1 MAKTVRLKD
10 IADRIGVS
18 TVTVSKALS
27 GQKGM
32 SEELREKI
40 HALADDMGYVP
51 SVSRKQDFSNKSYT
65 LGVLISENFMS
76 EYSSFYTR
84 MHQQVSQIAMDKGC
98 FTMLEVISGDNEKNK
113 VIPRLVADKKIEGI
127 VVVGRLD
134 HDYLRAIKEES
145 GIPMVYLDFCNHTG
159 DEDAVVSDS
168 YNGAYCLTNYLF
180 DMGHKD
186 IAFVGTLLASGA
198 ITDRYLGY
206 TKSLMEHGQPFR
218 GDWIINDRDLNT
230 GAMDS
235 NKYFKL
241 PKEMPTAFF
250 CNCDVAASMLIKKL
264 RENGYRVPEDISVV
278 GYDNYLFPGLCD
290 IKITT
295 YGVDTYEM
303 GRNAVLNLIRKIS
316 GERYRQG
323 IMILEG
329 HMIEGESVKRRTK
342 KK

>member
-1 MAKTVRLKD
+1 MAKSVRLKD
-10 IADRIGVS
+10 IADKIGVS

-40 HALADDMGYVP
+40 HALANDLGYVP
-51 SVSRKQDFSNKSYT
+51 SVSHKNDFSTKSYT
-65 LGVLISENFMS
+65 IGVLISENYMS
-76 EYSSFYTR
+76 EYSSFYTK
-84 MHQQVSQIAMDKGC
+84 MHQQVSQIAMEKGC
-98 FTMLEVISGDNEKNK
+98 FTMLEVVSVENEREK
-113 VIPRLVADKKIEGI
+113 VIPRLIEEKKVDGI

-134 HDYLRAIKEES
+134 EHYLRRIKDEV
-145 GIPMVYLDFCNHTG
+145 GIPMIFLDFCNHTG

-168 YNGAYCLTNYLF
+168 FNGAYCLTNYLF

-186 IAFVGTLLASGA
+186 IAFVGTILASGA

-206 TKSLMEHGQPFR
+206 SKSLLEHGQPYR
-218 GDWIINDRDLNT
+218 QDWIIYDRDLES
-230 GAMDS
+230 GVMDA
-235 NKYFKL
+235 NKYFQL
-241 PKEMPTAFF
+241 PEVMPTAFV
-250 CNCDVAASMLIKKL
+250 CNCDMAASILIKKL
-264 RENGYRVPEDISVV
+264 KERGYRVPEDISVV

-329 HMIEGESVKRRTK
+329 HMVEGESVKK
-342 KK
+342 IG

>member
-1 MAKTVRLKD
+1 MAKSVRLKD
-10 IADRIGVS
+10 IADKIGVS

-40 HALADDMGYVP
+40 NALANDMGYVP
-51 SVSRKQDFSNKSYT
+51 PVSRKADFTNKSYT
-65 LGVLISENFMS
+65 IGVLISEHFMS

-98 FTMLEVISGDNEKNK
+98 FTMLEVISQENEENRT
-113 VIPRLVADKKIEGI
+113 IPRLLEDHKVDGI

-134 HDYLRAIKEES
+134 EKYLRSIKETV
-145 GIPMVYLDFCNHTG
+145 GIPMVFLDFCNHTG

-186 IAFVGTLLASGA
+186 IAYVGTRLASGA
-198 ITDRYLGY
+198 ITDRYFGY
-206 TKSLMEHGQPFR
+206 AKSMMEHGIEFSS
-218 GDWIINDRDLNT
+218 DWIIDDRGPD
-230 GAMDS
+230 GVMDPV
-235 NKYFKL
+235 NYFKF
-241 PKEMPTAFF
+241 PERMPTAFF
-250 CNCDVAASMLIKKL
+250 CNCDMAASMMIKKL
-264 RENGYRVPEDISVV
+264 HEHGYRVPDDISVV

-290 IKITT
+290 IRLTT

-329 HMIEGESVKRRTK
+329 HMIEGESVKRLK
-342 KK
+342 

>member
-40 HALADDMGYVP
+40 HALANDMGYIP
-51 SVSRKQDFSNKSYT
+51 SVSRKADFSNKSYT
-65 LGVLISENFMS
+65 IGVLISENFMS

-84 MHQQVSQIAMDKGC
+84 MHQQVSQIAMDRGC
-98 FTMLEVISGDNEKNK
+98 FTMLEVVSVDNEKNL
-113 VIPRLVADKKIEGI
+113 ITPRLIEDRKVDGI

-134 HDYLRAIKEES
+134 EAFLEMIRVRT
-145 GIPMVYLDFCNHTG
+145 GIPMVFLDFCNHTG

-180 DMGHKD
+180 SMGHTR
-186 IAFVGTLLASGA
+186 IAFVGTVLASGA

-206 TKSLMEHGQPFR
+206 TKSIMEHGHPVR
-218 GDWIINDRDLNT
+218 KDWIIPDREVDS
-230 GAMDS
+230 GIMDY
-235 NKYFKL
+235 NRFFKL
-241 PKEMPTAFF
+241 PEDMPTAFV
-250 CNCDVAASMLIKKL
+250 CNCDLAASMLIRRLNEK
-264 RENGYRVPEDISVV
+264 GYKVPEDISVV
-278 GYDNYLFPGLCD
+278 GFDNYLYPGLCD
-290 IKITT
+290 IRITT
-295 YGVDTYEM
+295 FGVDSYEM

-329 HMIEGESVKRRTK
+329 HMVEGESVKK
-342 KK
+342 IS

>member
-10 IADRIGVS
+10 IADKIGVS

-40 HALADDMGYVP
+40 HALASDMGYVP
-51 SVSRKQDFSNKSYT
+51 PVSRKADFSNKSYT
-65 LGVLISENFMS
+65 IGVLISENFMS

-98 FTMLEVISGDNEKNK
+98 FTMLEVISVDNEKNC
-113 VIPRLVADKKIEGI
+113 VIPRLIEDKKVDGM

-134 HDYLRAIKEES
+134 QQYLQTIKDYC
-145 GIPMVYLDFCNHTG
+145 GIPMVFLDFCNHTG

-180 DMGHKD
+180 SMGHRE
-186 IAFVGTLLASGA
+186 IAYVGTRMASGA
-198 ITDRYLGY
+198 ITDRYFGY
-206 TKSLMEHGQPFR
+206 AKSMMEHGMHYNK
-218 GDWIINDRDLNT
+218 DWIIDDRGPD
-230 GAMDS
+230 GIMDPE
-235 NKYFKL
+235 KYFKF
-241 PKEMPTAFF
+241 PAKMPTAFF
-250 CNCDVAASMLIKKL
+250 CNCDMAASMLIKKL
-264 RENGYRVPEDISVV
+264 NEHGYKVPEDVSVV
-278 GYDNYLFPGLCD
+278 GYDNYLFPGLCN

-303 GRNAVLNLIRKIS
+303 GRNAILNLIRKIS

-329 HMIEGESVKRRTK
+329 HMIEGESVKQI
-342 KK
+342 

>member
-40 HALADDMGYVP
+40 HAMANDMGYVP
-51 SVSRKQDFSNKSYT
+51 SVSRKADFSNKSYT
-65 LGVLISENFMS
+65 IGVLISENFMS

-98 FTMLEVISGDNEKNK
+98 FTMLEVISVDNEKNK
-113 VIPRLVADKKIEGI
+113 VIPRLIEDNKVDGI

-134 HDYLRAIKEES
+134 QEYLSNIKVEC
-145 GIPMVYLDFCNHTG
+145 GIPMVFLDFCNHTG

-168 YNGAYCLTNYLF
+168 FNGAYCLTNYLF
-180 DMGHKD
+180 DMGHRD
-186 IAFVGTLLASGA
+186 IAYVGTPLASGA

-206 TKSLMEHGQPFR
+206 YKSLMEHGQPYR
-218 GDWIINDRDLNT
+218 AEWIINDRDIESGVMN
-230 GAMDS
+230 G

-241 PKEMPTAFF
+241 PEKMPTAFV
-250 CNCDVAASMLIKKL
+250 CNCDMAASILIKKL
-264 RENGYRVPEDISVV
+264 GEKGYKVPEDISVV

-290 IKITT
+290 IKLTT
-295 YGVDTYEM
+295 YGVDSYEM

-329 HMIEGESVKRRTK
+329 HMIEGESVKK
-342 KK
+342 I

>member
-40 HALADDMGYVP
+40 NALANDMGYVP
-51 SVSRKQDFSNKSYT
+51 PVSRKADFTNKSYT
-65 LGVLISENFMS
+65 IGVLISEHFMS

-98 FTMLEVISGDNEKNK
+98 FTMLEVISQENEDNKT
-113 VIPRLVADKKIEGI
+113 IPRLLEDHKVDGV

-134 HDYLRAIKEES
+134 EKYLRTIKETV
-145 GIPMVYLDFCNHTG
+145 GIPMVFLDFCNHTG

-180 DMGHKD
+180 DMGHRE
-186 IAFVGTLLASGA
+186 IAYVGTRLASGA
-198 ITDRYLGY
+198 ITDRYFGY
-206 TKSLMEHGQPFR
+206 AKSMMEHGVKYNA
-218 GDWIINDRDLNT
+218 DWIIEDRGPD
-230 GAMDS
+230 GVMDPV
-235 NKYFKL
+235 KYFRL
-241 PKEMPTAFF
+241 PDKMPTAFF
-250 CNCDVAASMLIKKL
+250 CNCDMAASMMIKKL
-264 RENGYRVPEDISVV
+264 KEKGYRVPEDISVV

-290 IKITT
+290 VKITT

-329 HMIEGESVKRRTK
+329 HMIEGESVKRLS
-342 KK
+342 

>member
-10 IADRIGVS
+10 IADKVGVS

-40 HALADDMGYVP
+40 HALANDMGYVP
-51 SVSRKQDFSNKSYT
+51 SVSRKADISAKSYT
-65 LGVLISENFMS
+65 IGVLISENNMS

-98 FTMLEVISGDNEKNK
+98 FTMLEVISSECEHKR
-113 VIPRLVADKKIEGI
+113 VIPRLVSDNKVDGI

-134 HDYLRAIKEES
+134 QEYLYTIKNES
-145 GIPMVYLDFCNHTG
+145 GIPMVFLDFCNHTG

-168 YNGAYCLTNYLF
+168 YNGAYCMTNYLF
-180 DMGHKD
+180 EMGHRN

-198 ITDRYLGY
+198 ITDRYMGY
-206 TKSLMEHGQPFR
+206 SKALLEHGEPFR
-218 GDWIINDRDLNT
+218 EDWIIPDRDPESGVLDYNR
-230 GAMDS
+230 
-235 NKYFKL
+235 YFQL
-241 PKEMPTAFF
+241 PEEMPTAFF
-250 CNCDVAASMLIKKL
+250 CNCDVAASMLIKRL
-264 RENGYRVPEDISVV
+264 REKGYRVPEDISVA
-278 GYDNYLFPGLCD
+278 GYDNYLYPGLCD
-290 IKITT
+290 IKLTT
-295 YGVDTYEM
+295 FGVDSYEM
-303 GRNAVLNLIRKIS
+303 GRNAIMNLIRKIS

-329 HMIEGESVKRRTK
+329 HMIEGESVKK
-342 KK
+342 IN

>member
-1 MAKTVRLKD
+1 
-10 IADRIGVS
+10 
-18 TVTVSKALS
+18 
-27 GQKGM
+27 
-32 SEELREKI
+32 
-40 HALADDMGYVP
+40 
-51 SVSRKQDFSNKSYT
+51 
-65 LGVLISENFMS
+65 MS

-98 FTMLEVISGDNEKNK
+98 FTMLEVISADNEKK
-113 VIPRLVADKKIEGI
+113 RTIPRIVEDHKVNGL

-134 HDYLRAIKEES
+134 EFYLRGIKEEY
-145 GIPMVYLDFCNHTG
+145 GIPMVFLDFCNHTG
-159 DEDAVVSDS
+159 DEDAVISDS

-218 GDWIINDRDLNT
+218 KDWIIDDRDIETN
-230 GAMDS
+230 AMDY
-235 NKYFKL
+235 NKYFVL
-241 PKEMPTAFF
+241 PKVMPTAFF
-250 CNCDVAASMLIKKL
+250 CNCDMTASLLIRKL
-264 RENGYRVPEDISVV
+264 KENGYRVPEDISVV

-295 YGVDTYEM
+295 YGVDSYEM
-303 GRNAVLNLIRKIS
+303 GRNAVLNLIRKIN

-329 HMIEGESVKRRTK
+329 HMIEGESVRRRN
-342 KK
+342 

>member
-1 MAKTVRLKD
+1 MAKSVRLKD
-10 IADRIGVS
+10 IADKIGVS

-40 HALADDMGYVP
+40 HALASDMGYVP
-51 SVSRKQDFSNKSYT
+51 SVSHKNDFSSKSYT
-65 LGVLISENFMS
+65 IGVLISENYMS
-76 EYSSFYTR
+76 EYSSFYTK
-84 MHQQVSQIAMDKGC
+84 MHQQVSQIAMEKGC
-98 FTMLEVISGDNEKNK
+98 FTMLEVVSGENERKR
-113 VIPRLVADKKIEGI
+113 VIPRLIEENKVDGI

-134 HDYLRAIKEES
+134 EHYRRKIKEEV
-145 GIPMVYLDFCNHTG
+145 GLPMIFLDLCNHTG

-168 YNGAYCLTNYLF
+168 FNGAYCLTNYLF

-186 IAFVGTLLASGA
+186 IAFVGTILASGA

-206 TKSLMEHGQPFR
+206 SKSLLEHRQPYR
-218 GDWIINDRDLNT
+218 EDWLIYDRDMES
-230 GAMDS
+230 GVMDA
-235 NKYFKL
+235 NRYFQL
-241 PKEMPTAFF
+241 PKDMPTAFV
-250 CNCDVAASMLIKKL
+250 CNCDMAASMLIKKL
-264 RENGYRVPEDISVV
+264 KENGYRVPEDISVV

-329 HMIEGESVKRRTK
+329 HMVEGESVRKIG
-342 KK
+342 

>member
-10 IADRIGVS
+10 IADKIGVS

-40 HALADDMGYVP
+40 NALANDMGYVP
-51 SVSRKQDFSNKSYT
+51 PVSRKADFTNKSYT
-65 LGVLISENFMS
+65 IGVLISEHFMS

-98 FTMLEVISGDNEKNK
+98 FTMLEVISQENEENRT
-113 VIPRLVADKKIEGI
+113 IPRLLEDHKVDGI

-134 HDYLRAIKEES
+134 EGYLRSIKETV
-145 GIPMVYLDFCNHTG
+145 GIAMVFLDFCNHTG

-186 IAFVGTLLASGA
+186 IAYVGTRLASGA
-198 ITDRYLGY
+198 ITDRYFGY
-206 TKSLMEHGQPFR
+206 AKSMMEHGVDFCS
-218 GDWIINDRDLNT
+218 DWIIDDRGPD
-230 GAMDS
+230 GVMDPV
-235 NKYFKL
+235 NYFKF
-241 PKEMPTAFF
+241 PKKMPTAFF
-250 CNCDVAASMLIKKL
+250 CNCDMAASMMIKKL
-264 RENGYRVPEDISVV
+264 NEHGYKVPEDISVV

-290 IKITT
+290 IRLTT

-329 HMIEGESVKRRTK
+329 HMIEGESVKRLK
-342 KK
+342 

>member
-10 IADRIGVS
+10 IADKIGVS

-32 SEELREKI
+32 SEELWEKI
-40 HALADDMGYVP
+40 NALANDMGYVP
-51 SVSRKQDFSNKSYT
+51 PVSRKADFSNKSYT
-65 LGVLISENFMS
+65 IGVLISEHFMS

-98 FTMLEVISGDNEKNK
+98 FTMLEVISQDNEDNK
-113 VIPRLVADKKIEGI
+113 TIPRLLEDHKVDGI

-134 HDYLRAIKEES
+134 EAYLRSIKETV
-145 GIPMVYLDFCNHTG
+145 GIPMIFLDFCNHTG

-186 IAFVGTLLASGA
+186 IAYVGTRLASGA
-198 ITDRYLGY
+198 ITDRYFGY
-206 TKSLMEHGQPFR
+206 AKSMMEHGVEVDP
-218 GDWIINDRDLNT
+218 DWIIDDRGPD
-230 GAMDS
+230 GVMDPTH
-235 NKYFKL
+235 YFKL
-241 PKEMPTAFF
+241 PSKMPTAFF
-250 CNCDVAASMLIKKL
+250 CNCDMAASMMIKKL
-264 RENGYRVPEDISVV
+264 HEHGYKVPEDISVV

-290 IKITT
+290 IKLTT

-329 HMIEGESVKRRTK
+329 HMIEGESVKRI
-342 KK
+342 

>member
-1 MAKTVRLKD
+1 MAKSVRLKD
-10 IADRIGVS
+10 IADKIGVS

-40 HALADDMGYVP
+40 HALANDMGYVP
-51 SVSRKQDFSNKSYT
+51 SVSRKADFSNKSFT
-65 LGVLISENFMS
+65 IGVLISENFMS

-98 FTMLEVISGDNEKNK
+98 FTMLEVVSCDSEKNK
-113 VIPRLVADKKIEGI
+113 TIPRLIEDNKVDGI

-134 HDYLRAIKEES
+134 EDYLKNIKVEC
-145 GIPMVYLDFCNHTG
+145 GIPMVYLDFCNHSG

-168 YNGAYCLTNYLF
+168 FNGAYCLTNYLF

-186 IAFVGTLLASGA
+186 IAFVGTILASGA

-206 TKSLMEHGQPFR
+206 SKSLMEHGRPYNR
-218 GDWIINDRDLNT
+218 DWLIYDRDLNDGT
-230 GAMDS
+230 MDPV
-235 NKYFKL
+235 KFFKL
-241 PKEMPTAFF
+241 PEKMPTAFF
-250 CNCDVAASMLIKKL
+250 CNCDMAASILIKKL
-264 RENGYRVPEDISVV
+264 NENGYRVPEDISVV

-290 IKITT
+290 IKLTT
-295 YGVDTYEM
+295 YGVDSYEM

-329 HMIEGESVKRRTK
+329 HMIEGESVKK
-342 KK
+342 IQ

>member
-40 HALADDMGYVP
+40 HALADEMGYVP
-51 SVSRKQDFSNKSYT
+51 SVSRKQDFSSKSYT
-65 LGVLISENFMS
+65 IGVLISENFMS

-98 FTMLEVISGDNEKNK
+98 FTMLEVISVENEKNK
-113 VIPRLVADKKIEGI
+113 ATPRLIEDNKIDGI

-134 HDYLRAIKEES
+134 QEYLQSIKDNS
-145 GIPMVYLDFCNHTG
+145 GIPMVYLDFCNHIG

-168 YNGAYCLTNYLF
+168 FNGAYCLTNYLF
-180 DMGHKD
+180 DMGHEH

-206 TKSLMEHGQPFR
+206 NKSLMEHGQPFR
-218 GDWIINDRDLNT
+218 LDWIIEDRDLDI
-230 GAMDS
+230 GVMDPV
-235 NKYFKL
+235 NYFKL
-241 PKEMPTAFF
+241 PEKMPTAFF
-250 CNCDVAASMLIKKL
+250 CNCDLAASMMIKKL
-264 RENGYRVPEDISVV
+264 GENGYRVPEDISVV

-290 IKITT
+290 IKLTT
-295 YGVDTYEM
+295 YGVDSYEM

-329 HMIEGESVKRRTK
+329 HMIEGESVKK
-342 KK
+342 IN

>member
-10 IADRIGVS
+10 IADKIGVS

-40 HALADDMGYVP
+40 HALANDMGYIP
-51 SVSRKQDFSNKSYT
+51 SVSRKADFTNKSYT
-65 LGVLISENFMS
+65 IGVLISELFMS

-98 FTMLEVISGDNEKNK
+98 FTMLEVISVENEKNK
-113 VIPRLVADKKIEGI
+113 VMPRLIEDKKVDGI

-134 HDYLRAIKEES
+134 AAFLNMIKVVS
-145 GIPMVYLDFCNHTG
+145 GIPMVFLDFCYHTG
-159 DEDAVVSDS
+159 DEDAVISDS
-168 YNGAYCLTNYLF
+168 FNGAYCLTNYLF
-180 DMGHKD
+180 EMGHTR
-186 IAFVGTLLASGA
+186 IAYVGTLLASGA

-206 TKSLMEHGQPFR
+206 IKSLMEHSHPFR
-218 GDWIINDRDLNT
+218 KDWIIPDRELDSGT
-230 GAMDS
+230 MDY
-235 NKYFKL
+235 NRFFRL
-241 PKEMPTAFF
+241 PDDMPTAFV
-250 CNCDVAASMLIKKL
+250 CNSDMAASLLIRRL
-264 RENGYRVPEDISVV
+264 GENGYKVPEDISVV
-278 GYDNYLFPGLCD
+278 GFDNYIFPGLCD

-295 YGVDTYEM
+295 FGVDSYEM

-329 HMIEGESVKRRTK
+329 HMVEGESVKK
-342 KK
+342 IN

>member
-1 MAKTVRLKD
+1 MAKSVRLKD

-40 HALADDMGYVP
+40 NALANDMGYVP
-51 SVSRKQDFSNKSYT
+51 PVSRKADFTNKSYT
-65 LGVLISENFMS
+65 IGVLISEHFMS

-98 FTMLEVISGDNEKNK
+98 FTMLEVISQENEENK
-113 VIPRLVADKKIEGI
+113 TIPRLLEDHKVDGI

-134 HDYLRAIKEES
+134 EGYLRSIKDS
-145 GIPMVYLDFCNHTG
+145 VGIPMVFLDFCNHTG

-180 DMGHKD
+180 DMGHTD
-186 IAFVGTLLASGA
+186 IAYVGTRLASGA
-198 ITDRYLGY
+198 VTDRYFGY
-206 TKSLMEHGQPFR
+206 AKSMMEHRQPFNR
-218 GDWIINDRDLNT
+218 DWIIDDRGPD
-230 GAMDS
+230 GVMDPV
-235 NKYFKL
+235 NYFKF
-241 PKEMPTAFF
+241 PAKMPTAFF
-250 CNCDVAASMLIKKL
+250 CNCDMAASMMIKKL
-264 RENGYRVPEDISVV
+264 KEHGYKVPEDISVV

-290 IKITT
+290 IKLTT

-329 HMIEGESVKRRTK
+329 HMIEGESVKRLS
-342 KK
+342 

>member
-10 IADRIGVS
+10 IADKVGVS

-40 HALADDMGYVP
+40 HALANDMGYVP
-51 SVSRKQDFSNKSYT
+51 SVSRKADVSAKSYT
-65 LGVLISENFMS
+65 IGVLISESFMS

-98 FTMLEVISGDNEKNK
+98 FTMLEVISADYEKNK
-113 VIPRLVADKKIEGI
+113 VIPRLVADHKVDGI

-134 HDYLRAIKEES
+134 EKYLETIKED
-145 GIPMVYLDFCNHTG
+145 GAIPMVYLDFCNHTG
-159 DEDAVVSDS
+159 NEDAVVSDS

-186 IAFVGTLLASGA
+186 IAFVGTILASGA

-206 TKSLMEHGQPFR
+206 TKSLMEHRQPYR
-218 GDWIINDRDLNT
+218 GDWIIYDRDPET
-230 GAMDS
+230 GVMDY
-235 NKYFKL
+235 NKYFQL
-241 PKEMPTAFF
+241 PEQMPTAFF
-250 CNCDVAASMLIKKL
+250 CNCDVAASMMIKKL
-264 RENGYRVPEDISVV
+264 NEHGYKVPDDISVV
-278 GYDNYLFPGLCD
+278 GYDNYLYPGLCD

-295 YGVDTYEM
+295 YGVDSYEM

-329 HMIEGESVKRRTK
+329 HMVEGESVKRI
-342 KK
+342 

>member
-40 HALADDMGYVP
+40 HALADEMGYVP
-51 SVSRKQDFSNKSYT
+51 SVSRKQDFSSKSYT
-65 LGVLISENFMS
+65 IGVLISENFMS

-98 FTMLEVISGDNEKNK
+98 FTMLEVISVENEKNK
-113 VIPRLVADKKIEGI
+113 ATPRLIEDNKIDGI

-134 HDYLRAIKEES
+134 QEYLQSIKENS
-145 GIPMVYLDFCNHTG
+145 GIPMVYLDFCNHSG

-168 YNGAYCLTNYLF
+168 FNGAYCLTNYLF
-180 DMGHKD
+180 DMGHEH

-206 TKSLMEHGQPFR
+206 NKSLMEHGQPFR
-218 GDWIINDRDLNT
+218 LDWIIEDRDLDV
-230 GAMDS
+230 GVMDPV
-235 NKYFKL
+235 NFFKL
-241 PKEMPTAFF
+241 PEKMPTAFF
-250 CNCDVAASMLIKKL
+250 CNCDLAASMMIKKL
-264 RENGYRVPEDISVV
+264 NENGYRVPEDISVV
-278 GYDNYLFPGLCD
+278 
-290 IKITT
+290 
-295 YGVDTYEM
+295 
-303 GRNAVLNLIRKIS
+303 
-316 GERYRQG
+316 
-323 IMILEG
+323 
-329 HMIEGESVKRRTK
+329 
-342 KK
+342 

>member
-1 MAKTVRLKD
+1 MAKSVRLKD

-51 SVSRKQDFSNKSYT
+51 SVSRKQDFTSKSYT

-98 FTMLEVISGDNEKNK
+98 FTMLEVISNENERNK
-113 VIPRLVADKKIEGI
+113 VIPRLVEDNKIEGI

-134 HDYLRAIKEES
+134 HEYLKAIKEQS

-186 IAFVGTLLASGA
+186 IAFVGTILASGA

-206 TKSLMEHGQPFR
+206 TKSLMEHGQPYR
-218 GDWIINDRDLNT
+218 GDWIIYDRDADN
-230 GAMDS
+230 GAMDY

-250 CNCDVAASMLIKKL
+250 CNCDVAASMMIKKL
-264 RENGYRVPEDISVV
+264 NENGYKVPDDISVV

-329 HMIEGESVKRRTK
+329 HMIEGESVKKRN
-342 KK
+342 

>member
-1 MAKTVRLKD
+1 MAKLVRLQD
-10 IADRIGVS
+10 IADKVGVS

-40 HALADDMGYVP
+40 HALANEMGYVP
-51 SVSRKQDFSNKSYT
+51 SVSRKQEAANRSYT
-65 LGVLISENFMS
+65 IGVLISDSLMGEH
-76 EYSSFYTR
+76 SSFYTR
-84 MHQQVSQIAMDKGC
+84 MHQQVSRSAMEKGC
-98 FTMLEVISGDNEKNK
+98 FTMLEVITSNNVKEMTIPKLVEEQKIDGIIVIGKLDEKY
-113 VIPRLVADKKIEGI
+113 
-127 VVVGRLD
+127 LD
-134 HDYLRAIKEES
+134 AVKEQS
-145 GIPMVYLDFCNHTG
+145 GIPMVFLDFCYHSGN
-159 DEDAVVSDS
+159 EDAVVSDS

-186 IAFVGTLLASGA
+186 IAFLGTIMSSGA

-218 GDWIINDRDLNT
+218 GDWIINDRDLDT
-230 GAMDS
+230 GILDY
-235 NKYFKL
+235 NKYFQL
-241 PKEMPTAFF
+241 PEDMPTAFF
-250 CNCDVAASMLIKKL
+250 CNCDISASMLVRRL

-278 GYDNYLFPGLCD
+278 GYDNFLFPGMCD
-290 IKITT
+290 LKITT

-303 GRNAVLNLIRKIS
+303 GRNAVMNLIRKIS

-329 HMIEGESVKRRTK
+329 HMIEGDSVKK
-342 KK
+342 LV